1 MNRSWPQQKAKQVR
15 GSGFLRHVSAG
26 AAFVMLSQGSMRGS
40 VLAALSCRFTLPDD
54 LLCDAEQ
61 PRKIGLKNADAPAC
75 HGMRWSS

>member
-40 VLAALSCRFTLPDD
+40 VFGCALVPLY
-54 LLCDAEQ
+54 
-61 PRKIGLKNADAPAC
+61 AP
-75 HGMRWSS
+75 